1 MTRAVAIGLDFGTG
15 SARAALI
22 DLDSGAAAAE
32 HTASY
37 RTGARDAGHA
47 GGLDLPANWVVQDPA
62 DFVAAAAEL
71 LGWAAAAAAGQGA
84 EIAVIGVTATSC
96 TVLPTRRDGT
106 PLLHLPAFA
115 GRPHAYA
122 KLWKHHAAEP
132 YARRIGA
139 ARPDFLRRYDMR
151 TSSEWSLAKAWQVM
165 EEDPGLWAATERWI
179 DLGDWLVWQLTG
191 TERRSA
197 SQAGCKNHW
206 QPDQGGY
213 PAAAALDA
221 IAPGL
226 ASWRDRLAPP
236 SPLGTLAGPLTR
248 AWQAATGIGPRV
260 PVAVAVVDA
269 AAAVPGSDVAT
280 PGIFVAAI
288 GTSTCHMSLSAA
300 PVAVPGIEST
310 VFGGA
315 INGLFDYCTGQP
327 ATGDMFGWLAGLLA
341 RYGKATTGEIFAA
354 LLAELDPD
362 AAPSPVAVMDSW
374 NGCRTPLGRDDLGGR
389 IAGLTMTTT
398 PADIYRAMLEAAA
411 MGMRYAH
418 GLHARIGPLD
428 EIRVTG
434 GMARFPAVMQLYA
447 DVIGQPLNANP
458 TGLGSARGAAILAAA
473 GLGHAVPAALG
484 YTCYTPRAPE
494 RYAARYADYVAQIAR
509 A

>member
-15 SARAALI
+15 SARAVLI
-22 DLDSGAAAAE
+22 DLDSGRAVAE
-32 HTASY
+32 HAALY
-37 RTGARDAGHA
+37 RTGALDAGHP
-47 GGLDLPANWVVQDPA
+47 GGLDLPANWVIQDPA

-71 LGWAAAAAAGQGA
+71 LGWSAGAAAGQGA

-132 YARRIGA
+132 YARRISA
-139 ARPDFLRRYDMR
+139 ARPDFLSRYDMR
-151 TSSEWSLAKAWQVM
+151 TSSEWSLAKAWQVLD
-165 EEDPGLWAATERWI
+165 EDPELWAATERWI

-213 PAAAALDA
+213 PTAAALDA

-226 ASWRDRLAPP
+226 SSWRDRLAPP
-236 SPLGTLAGPLTR
+236 FPLGTLAGPLTP
-248 AWQAATGIGPRV
+248 AWREATGIAPGV
-260 PVAVAVVDA
+260 EVAVAVVDA
-269 AAAVPGSDVAT
+269 AAAVAGSDVTT
-280 PGIFVAAI
+280 PGTLVAAV

-315 INGLFDYCTGQP
+315 MNGLFDYCTGQP
-327 ATGDMFGWLAGLLA
+327 ATGDMFAWLTGLLT
-341 RYGKATTGEIFAA
+341 RYGGATTSEVFAA
-354 LLAELDPD
+354 LLAELDP
-362 AAPSPVAVMDSW
+362 AADPSPVAVMDWW

-389 IAGLTMTTT
+389 IANLTMTTT
-398 PADIYRAMLEAAA
+398 PADLYRAMLEAAA

-418 GLHARIGPLD
+418 GLHARIGPLG

-434 GMARFPAVMQLYA
+434 GMARFPAIMQLYA
-447 DVIGQPLNANP
+447 DVIGQPINANP
-458 TGLGSARGAAILAAA
+458 TGLGSARGAALLAA
-473 GLGHAVPAALG
+473 GGIGRDVPPALG
-484 YTCYTPRAPE
+484 YTPYTPRAAE
-494 RYAARYADYVAQIAR
+494 RYAARYAGYVTEIDR